1 MAHSADNLTGTD
13 PCIQRFYPPYQ
24 AAGDSSKQWLI
35 GPLPTLCDIEWWH
48 FGATGL
54 PQILGSNSLGMAWME
69 PWKHGKTRLWRDW
82 KMRTNLE
89 IRKVRPPTTYG
100 SLEQLVMETSHR
112 GLKFLIVVQKL
123 IHLSIL
129 KHLNGWEEG
138 TLDRNLS
145 WSL

>member
-1 MAHSADNLTGTD
+1 
-13 PCIQRFYPPYQ
+13 
-24 AAGDSSKQWLI
+24 
-35 GPLPTLCDIEWWH
+35 
-48 FGATGL
+48 
-54 PQILGSNSLGMAWME
+54 
-69 PWKHGKTRLWRDW
+69 
-82 KMRTNLE
+82 MRTNLE

-112 GLKFLIVVQKL
+112 DLKFLIVIQRL